1 MLLLKK
7 CCSTVFVSV
16 MGGMFHNLGQLLV
29 ASVVLETAGLLA
41 YLPVLLL
48 CGLGAGCAIG
58 VVGGILTR
66 RIQKIL
72 EKA

>member
-1 MLLLKK
+1 
-7 CCSTVFVSV
+7 
-16 MGGMFHNLGQLLV
+16 MFHNLGQLLV
-29 ASVVLETAGLLA
+29 ASVVLETAGLFA